1 MKGSLGHIIKN
12 LAEDEF
18 ADDEILYCCCS
29 AFYRV
34 AICQFPPH
42 YKLPAVTC
50 DLCGVKLKRT
60 SCFQTAY
67 FV

>member
-29 AFYRV
+29 AIPIALRYGN
-34 AICQFPPH
+34 QFPQRLQAP
-42 YKLPAVTC
+42 
-50 DLCGVKLKRT
+50 CGRL
-60 SCFQTAY
+60 
-67 FV
+67 